1 VYVVLDGLTRGFHRG
16 REERA
21 DIHVEAEAITV

>member
-1 VYVVLDGLTRGFHRG
+1 VYVVLDGLTRGFRRD
-16 REERA
+16 REERT